1 MWVFL
6 SRINKNLVIAIP
18 LAMLAGFLWGYFLPS
33 GNLKSLIVP
42 MTFIM
47 IYPMMTT
54 LKIKNILQFNDIKT
68 QLITQFVNFAVLPF
82 VALLIGYLF
91 FREQP
96 YYALGLFLASLLPT
110 SGMTISWTGFA
121 KGNLE
126 SAVKM
131 TVIGLTIGSLATP
144 FYLEVFMGE
153 SIQFNM
159 ADIIKQIIYIV
170 FIPMFIGQLTRMYF
184 LKKMTE
190 KEFKQNLAP
199 RFSSFSTLGVLGVVF
214 IAIALKAHSLV
225 QHPLAVLYICLPVVV
240 IYLFNY
246 SLSTIIGKIFLP
258 RGDAIALVYGTVMRN
273 LSISLAI
280 ALNSF
285 GEYGPDVALVIAVA
299 FIFQVQ
305 SAAWYVRFTDKFF
318 GSPQEKTA

>member
-1 MWVFL
+1 MWAFL

-68 QLITQFVNFAVLPF
+68 QLTTQFVNFAILPF
-82 VALLIGYLF
+82 VALLIGSLF
-91 FREQP
+91 FKEQP

-225 QHPLAVLYICLPVVV
+225 QHPLAVLYICLPVIV

-246 SLSTIIGKIFLP
+246 TLSTMIGKIFLP

-318 GSPQEKTA
+318 GSPQEKNA

>member
-68 QLITQFVNFAVLPF
+68 QIITQSVNFAVLPF

-126 SAVKM
+126 AAVKM

-184 LKKMTE
+184 LRKMTE

-246 SLSTIIGKIFLP
+246 SLSTIIGKVFLP

-318 GSPQEKTA
+318 GSPQEKTV